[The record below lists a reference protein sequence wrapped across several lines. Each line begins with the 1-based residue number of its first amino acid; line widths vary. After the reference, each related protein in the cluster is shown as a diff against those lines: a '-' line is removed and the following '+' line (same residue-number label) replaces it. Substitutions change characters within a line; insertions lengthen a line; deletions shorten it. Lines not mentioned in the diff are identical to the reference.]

1 MKKICICLLA
11 ILSTSAICAS
21 AQTKGDMFVGGNLG
35 ISTTSLIIEGESST
49 GLNFNIAP
57 EFGYFVADNLKIGAS
72 ISYGIESADYATHT
86 LSVLPN
92 IAYYVKVCNNFY
104 YTPGLE
110 LGFAAGFSEDISM
123 PGFGLGVNL
132 GSFELRPTEKFGI
145 SINLLSL
152 SYVVLTYNDKDY
164 GVRFNTNAV
173 NFNLGI
179 SPSIGVKCYF

>member
-35 ISTTSLIIEGESST
+35 ISTTSFIVEGESST

-72 ISYGIESADYATHT
+72 ISYGIEFADYATHT

-92 IAYYVKVCNNFY
+92 IAYYVKVCDNFY
-104 YTPGLE
+104 YTPGVE
-110 LGFAAGFSEDISM
+110 LGFAAGFTEDLSM

-132 GSFELRPTEKFGI
+132 GSFEFRPTNKFGL
-145 SINLLSL
+145 SMNLLSL
-152 SYVVLTYNDKDY
+152 SYVLLTYKDKDY
-164 GVRFNTNAV
+164 GVRFNSNGV
-173 NFNLGI
+173 NFNLGV
-179 SPSIGVKCYF
+179 SPSIGIKCYF

>member
-1 MKKICICLLA
+1 MKKLTICLMA
-11 ILSTSAICAS
+11 ILATSIFSIS
-21 AQTKGDMFVGGNLG
+21 AQTKGEMYAGGSLG
-35 ISTTSLIIEGESST
+35 IGTTSLISKGNSAT
-49 GLNFNIAP
+49 GVSFNIAP

-110 LGFAAGFSEDISM
+110 LGFAAGFTEDISM

-145 SINLLSL
+145 SMNLLSL

>member
-11 ILSTSAICAS
+11 ILSTSVLCAS
-21 AQTKGDMFVGGNLG
+21 AQTKGEMFVGGNLG
-35 ISTTSLIIEGESST
+35 ISTTSIIVDGESST

-72 ISYGIESADYATHT
+72 ISYGIEFADYANHSLTI
-86 LSVLPN
+86 LPN
-92 IAYYVKVCNNFY
+92 IAYYVKVCDKFY
-104 YTPGLE
+104 YTPGVE
-110 LGFAAGFSEDISM
+110 LGFAAAFSDGLSM
-123 PGFGLGVNL
+123 PGFGLGLNL

-145 SINLLSL
+145 SMNLLSL
-152 SYVVLTYNDKDY
+152 SYVVLTYNNKDY
-164 GVRFNTNAV
+164 GVRFNRNAV

>member
-35 ISTTSLIIEGESST
+35 ISTISLIVDGDSST

-72 ISYGIESADYATHT
+72 ISYGIEFADYATHT
-86 LSVLPN
+86 LSILPN
-92 IAYYVKVCNNFY
+92 IAYYVKVCDNFY
-104 YTPGLE
+104 YTPGVE
-110 LGFAAGFSEDISM
+110 LGFAAGFTEGISM

-132 GSFELRPTEKFGI
+132 GSFEFRPTNKFGL
-145 SINLLSL
+145 SMNLLSL
-152 SYVVLTYNDKDY
+152 SYVLLTYKDKDY
-164 GVRFNTNAV
+164 GVSFNSNAV
-173 NFNLGI
+173 SFNLGI
-179 SPSIGVKCYF
+179 SPSIGVKYYF